1 MGWPSLVSSVNTRLL
16 RACSLRIYWAV
27 CLACPKMK
35 TNRKTM
41 KTSVPASAEAQ
52 NLFDIRKLVL
62 EGEGQHTEFKRKA
75 AHPEKIVREFI
86 AFANTDGGTL
96 LIGVDD
102 DGSIHGV
109 KYPEEEIHVITAALQ
124 QTCRPLLVY
133 QESVLPISENRSVI
147 RYDISPS
154 ENFTFW
160 ISMINVKH
168 LCVCK
173 IWALKRVRKCR
184 KSFADQKRNVMCVL
198 SLAMPKKPDGLPEQ
212 NPNIT
217 LQQYMK
223 FSGLNRFLASR
234 KLILLVLASVLKITA
249 SEKGDLYSRV

>member
-1 MGWPSLVSSVNTRLL
+1 
-16 RACSLRIYWAV
+16 
-27 CLACPKMK
+27 MK

-41 KTSVPASAEAQ
+41 KTSAPASAEAQ

-62 EGEGQHTEFKRKA
+62 EGEGQHLEFKRKA

-96 LIGVDD
+96 LVGVDD
-102 DGSIHGV
+102 DGSIPGL

-154 ENFTFW
+154 EKLHFQILDKTRETFVRVQDMS
-160 ISMINVKH
+160 IKASAEMQEIIRRSK
-168 LCVCK
+168 K
-173 IWALKRVRKCR
+173 KRDVRFVFGDAEKNLM
-184 KSFADQKRNVMCVL
+184 SYL
-198 SLAMPKKPDGLPEQ
+198 EQ
-212 NPNIT
+212 NPQIT
-217 LQQYMK
+217 LPQYIK
-223 FSGLNRFLASR
+223 FSGLNRFRASR
-234 KLILLVLASVLKITA
+234 KLILLVLANVLKITA